1 MSISS
6 FNWVSTPTAF
16 QQVSNWNEKQKAYR
30 ANAEAN
36 LAAMSDSFA
45 SATLSLSNGLAEIA
59 ANQLAARVSSQLNQK
74 ISQAQNQLD
83 LSV

>member
-36 LAAMSDSFA
+36 LAMMSDSFA
-45 SATLSLSNGLAEIA
+45 TATLSLSNGLAEIA
-59 ANQLAARVSSQLNQK
+59 ANRLAARVSTQLNQK
-74 ISQAQNQLD
+74 IAQAQGKLD